1 MNYKEFNVSLPIDTN
16 NVVIVDGLIQY
27 DTANIVNVRL
37 MDCVESFDFTGYSEV
52 YVEILKPDG
61 THIQTCVTD
70 DPEVNEDNNPYSI
83 HVVNPKE
90 GRISFNLQ
98 GQATMLTGT
107 HFGQV
112 MITSGGK
119 ILTTARLNYY
129 VGDTLQSDAD
139 PSEVIS
145 SGDYS
150 SLRTL
155 IARNSAIATAERD
168 RVDAETQR
176 ELAEQQR
183 EKTVQELVEYV
194 QDYISK
200 ADGYVSQTEDF
211 MELAKQYAELAQNP
225 SAEIMESLIS
235 SLDLASESY
244 VDTQVAQA
252 TKDFDA
258 GGYTDI
264 DENKKLLKVRRG
276 LSTAVPTLDEGEL
289 GYSTD
294 TKRLYVGSGTG
305 NVPVNGVFV
314 AAATAPSET
323 HLLWID
329 TSAGGVIK
337 YYDGSAW
344 QPTATATF
352 A

>member
-37 MDCVESFDFTGYSEV
+37 MDGVESFDFTGYSEV

-70 DPEVNEDNNPYSI
+70 DPEVSEDNNPYSI

-98 GQATMLTGT
+98 GQATILTGT

-119 ILTTARLNYY
+119 ILTTARINYY

-176 ELAEQQR
+176 EL
-183 EKTVQELVEYV
+183 
-194 QDYISK
+194 I
-200 ADGYVSQTEDF
+200 
-211 MELAKQYAELAQNP
+211 
-225 SAEIMESLIS
+225 
-235 SLDLASESY
+235 
-244 VDTQVAQA
+244 
-252 TKDFDA
+252 
-258 GGYTDI
+258 
-264 DENKKLLKVRRG
+264 
-276 LSTAVPTLDEGEL
+276 
-289 GYSTD
+289 
-294 TKRLYVGSGTG
+294 
-305 NVPVNGVFV
+305 
-314 AAATAPSET
+314 
-323 HLLWID
+323 
-329 TSAGGVIK
+329 
-337 YYDGSAW
+337 
-344 QPTATATF
+344 
-352 A
+352 